1 MKNSRLAYLFALD
14 IGQCVGV
21 DILDGQKYDNKNNT
35 KIKYVYNP
43 HSLL

>member
-21 DILDGQKYDNKNNT
+21 DILDGQKYNNKNDT
-35 KIKYVYNP
+35 KIKYVYDP
-43 HSLL
+43 H